1 MQPNSH
7 IHIAI
12 AHLNEALDGLQRE
25 YNQLLIIHTA
35 SQGKSPNKR
44 IMQLEAIIT
53 ELELDIINLKSLI
66 QKDDENTN

>member
-7 IHIAI
+7 LHIAI

-44 IMQLEAIIT
+44 IGQLEALT
-53 ELELDIINLKSLI
+53 WDLQSTINILKKHI
-66 QKDDENTN
+66 RQDETTN

>member
-12 AHLNEALDGLQRE
+12 AHLNEALHGLKKE

-35 SQGKSPNKR
+35 KAKGSPRKR
-44 IMQLEAIIT
+44 IVQLEATIT
-53 ELELDIINLKSLI
+53 ELELNIINLKELI
-66 QKDDENTN
+66 RQDESTN

>member
-7 IHIAI
+7 LHIAI
-12 AHLNEALDGLQRE
+12 AHLNEALDGLRRE

-44 IMQLEAIIT
+44 ISHLETLTRDLEIT
-53 ELELDIINLKSLI
+53 IINLKELI
-66 QKDDENTN
+66 RQDETTN

>member
-12 AHLNEALDGLQRE
+12 AHLNEALHGLKKE

-44 IMQLEAIIT
+44 IMNLEAIIT
-53 ELELDIINLKSLI
+53 ELELDIINLKELI
-66 QKDDENTN
+66 RQDETTN